1 MQNQG
6 YKKTLA
12 WILTAALLNM
22 LLVATNGGMASAN
35 QDKCMHSSA
44 MEHPCT
50 IDMSTCHAG
59 VSAGHSLELAGSC
72 GCAAD
77 HCDSTCSTC
86 IHMSSALPAG
96 LISISSSAIESFIP
110 GTPLRLVESGDGLV
124 PPPPK

>member
-1 MQNQG
+1 MHKLKIIKLHCYHDDNGYSGRILETLHGDLNRIYKMRNQG

-44 MEHPCT
+44 
-50 IDMSTCHAG
+50 
-59 VSAGHSLELAGSC
+59 
-72 GCAAD
+72 
-77 HCDSTCSTC
+77 
-86 IHMSSALPAG
+86 
-96 LISISSSAIESFIP
+96 IESFIP